1 MTFNLED
8 FKKYGKAVRRDG
20 KIAHFIA
27 HVPDAM
33 LDQERLVCMDDTRR
47 LFPCC
52 EDGMASSRGI
62 ENNFDLVDVIR
73 PVRNISFSVPE
84 PLSDDL
90 EPGDVVYAVI
100 GNLSEIHVVEIIWG
114 GPPLNTWGKT
124 ILALFKMGLV
134 YKTAEDAETAAAA
147 IRKGFGL

>member
-1 MTFNLED
+1 MFNLED

-52 EDGMASSRGI
+52 EDGMTSSRGI
-62 ENNFDLVDVIR
+62 ESNFDLVDVIR
-73 PVRNISFSVPE
+73 PVRNISFSMPE
-84 PLSDDL
+84 PLS
-90 EPGDVVYAVI
+90 EEPGPGDVVYVVH
-100 GNLSEIHVVEIIWG
+100 GDFWEIHGIKLVWG
-114 GPPLNTWGKT
+114 GPPLNAWGKN
-124 ILALFKMGLV
+124 ILSLFEMGLV
-134 YKTAEDAETAAAA
+134 YKTAEDAEAAVAA
-147 IRKGFGL
+147 IKKGFSR